1 MIPYA
6 KHQINDDDIKA
17 VTKSLKS
24 KNLTQGKEV
33 KLFEQD
39 LKKFCDSKFA
49 TVVNSCTSALHI
61 SCLALNLKRGDYL
74 WTTSVSFV
82 ASANCGLY
90 CGAKVDFIDINL
102 NNYNIDVDALSKK
115 LQKAKLKK
123 KLPKIIVVVH
133 LGGEPCEM
141 RKIFELSKKYDFRII
156 EDACHALS
164 AKYKKHKIGSCKY
177 SDITTF
183 SFHAIKNVTSG
194 EGGAV
199 LTNSQVIA
207 DKLNLLR
214 SHGITFEKKFFVKRK
229 FKILPTHYEQ
239 VLLGYNY
246 RMTDFQAALARSQL
260 KRLKEIIKKRRK
272 IVKYYNSAFKDLPL
286 ITQDLDSKSKSG
298 YHLYILRMKTNK
310 TKKTRLQLVNH
321 LNKND
326 IQVGFH
332 YIPIFTHR
340 YFKPSRVNEKDFPNT
355 EVFSKTAF
363 SLPLYNQ
370 LSKKNLKYIVKT
382 VKDFF
387 KK

>member
-6 KHQINDDDIKA
+6 KHQINDDDIRA
-17 VTKSLKS
+17 VTKSLRS
-24 KNLTQGKEV
+24 NNLTQGKEV

-39 LKKFCDSKFA
+39 LKKFCNSKFA

-61 SCLALNLKRGDYL
+61 SCLALNLKKGDYL
-74 WTTSVSFV
+74 WTTSTSFV

-102 NNYNIDVDALSKK
+102 NDYNIDIEALSEK
-115 LQKAKLKK
+115 LQIAKKK
-123 KLPKIIVVVH
+123 RKLPKIVVVVH

-141 RKIFELSKKYDFRII
+141 KKIFELSKKYNFKII
-156 EDACHALS
+156 EDACHAL
-164 AKYKKHKIGSCKY
+164 AARYKKYKVGSCKY

-199 LTNSQVIA
+199 LTNNKFIA
-207 DKLNLLR
+207 DKLSLLR
-214 SHGITFEKKFFVKRK
+214 SHGISFQKKFFEKRK

-246 RMTDFQAALARSQL
+246 RMTDFQAALGRSQL
-260 KRLKEIIKKRRK
+260 KRLVKIRKKREN
-272 IVKYYNSAFKDLPL
+272 IVKYYNSAFKKLPL
-286 ITQDLDSKSKSG
+286 SAQSLDLKNISG
-298 YHLYILRMKTNK
+298 YHLYILRIETNR
-310 TKKTRLQLVNH
+310 TKKTRIQLVNY
-321 LNKND
+321 LNKKK

-332 YIPIFTHR
+332 YIPIFTHK
-340 YFKPSRVNEKDFPNT
+340 YFKHLKINQNDFPNT
-355 EVFSKTAF
+355 EIFSKTAF
-363 SLPLYNQ
+363 TLPLYNQ
-370 LSKKNLKYIVKT
+370 LNQKNLKYIVKS

-387 KK
+387 EK

>member
-1 MIPYA
+1 M
-6 KHQINDDDIKA
+6 
-17 VTKSLKS
+17 
-24 KNLTQGKEV
+24 
-33 KLFEQD
+33 
-39 LKKFCDSKFA
+39 KKYCNSKFA
-49 TVVNSCTSALHI
+49 TVVNSCTSALHM
-61 SCLALNLKRGDYL
+61 SCLALGLKKGDYL

-102 NNYNIDVDALSKK
+102 RNYNIDTIALSKK

-123 KLPKIIVVVH
+123 KLPKILVVVH

-141 RKIFELSKKYDFRII
+141 RKISELSKKYNFRII

-164 AKYKKHKIGSCKY
+164 ARYKNHKVGSCKY

-194 EGGAV
+194 EGGAI
-199 LTNSQVIA
+199 LTNTKVIA

-214 SHGITFEKKFFVKRK
+214 SHGISFQKKFFVKRK
-229 FKILPTHYEQ
+229 FEILPTHYEQ

-260 KRLKEIIKKRRK
+260 KRLKQIIKKREK
-272 IVKYYNSAFKDLPL
+272 IIEYYNFALKDLPL
-286 ITQDLDSKSKSG
+286 VAQNLDLNNKSG
-298 YHLYILRMKTNK
+298 YHLYILRVDTNK
-310 TKKTRLQLVNH
+310 TKKTRSQLVNY
-321 LNKND
+321 LNKNN

-332 YIPIFTHR
+332 YIPIYSHR
-340 YFKPSRVNEKDFPNT
+340 YYKSFRINEKDFHNT
-355 EVFSKTAF
+355 GVFSRTAF
-363 SLPLYNQ
+363 SLPLFNQ

-382 VKDFF
+382 VRDFF
-387 KK
+387 ENDKI